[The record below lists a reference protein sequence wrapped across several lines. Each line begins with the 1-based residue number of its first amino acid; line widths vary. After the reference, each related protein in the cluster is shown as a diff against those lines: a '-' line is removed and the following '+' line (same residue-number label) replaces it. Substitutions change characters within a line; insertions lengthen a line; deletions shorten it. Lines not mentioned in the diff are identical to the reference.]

1 MIPNNIR
8 KILNGERPVIW
19 KGSESS
25 TREFLYIDDAVDA
38 YVSLVKNIDKTK
50 GNAYNVGSGEKVTI
64 GELLELLLNKMDS
77 DLTIDYVEKDIPE
90 ITHQYLDSN
99 KIKNDTGWD
108 AKVCLSVGLEE
119 SVKAYQE
126 IL

>member
-1 MIPNNIR
+1 MGARAYAINYDLPVVVTSCSNLYGAGDMNFTRVIPNNIR

-50 GNAYNVGSGEKVTI
+50 GNAYNVGSGEMVTI
-64 GELLELLLNKMDS
+64 GELLECLL
-77 DLTIDYVEKDIPE
+77 
-90 ITHQYLDSN
+90 
-99 KIKNDTGWD
+99 W
-108 AKVCLSVGLEE
+108 
-119 SVKAYQE
+119 
-126 IL
+126 